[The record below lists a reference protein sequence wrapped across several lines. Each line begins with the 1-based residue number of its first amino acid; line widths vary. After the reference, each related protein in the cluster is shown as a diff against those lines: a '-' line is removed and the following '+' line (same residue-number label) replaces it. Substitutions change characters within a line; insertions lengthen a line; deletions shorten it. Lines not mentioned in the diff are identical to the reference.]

1 MKLTKSKLKRII
13 QEELKKVLKEFGGG
27 MGAGAPMDGVGG
39 DPLADLQQI
48 TAEYQELMNA
58 GMGPDELAGAVTD
71 LDGRAAPILD
81 AALAAEKAGGDPAL
95 SSALDAYYQIQNDV
109 AGGLPRGQSMQ
120 ERKRTTRRYRKK

>member
-1 MKLTKSKLKRII
+1 MKLTKTKLKQLIR
-13 QEELKKVLKEFGGG
+13 EELKKVLKEFGGD
-27 MGAGAPMDGVGG
+27 MAGPGG

-71 LDGRAAPILD
+71 LDRRAAPILD

-109 AGGLPRGQSMQ
+109 AGGLPRGHRMQ
-120 ERKRTTRRYRKK
+120 ERKRATRRYRKK